1 MGEEEEIKILH
12 VDDTEMDR
20 LIVKRALEKSKLRNR
35 LFVCEDGEQALDFL
49 YHRGDYTSREEYPQP
64 DVILLDLNMPKVD
77 GITVLKQIKSDE
89 ELKNIPVLIF
99 TTSDRDEDII
109 RTFEDGVSSYLLKS
123 KFVHKTAEM
132 VGLFDTILSL
142 VRGRK

>member
-1 MGEEEEIKILH
+1 MGEEKEIKILH
-12 VDDTEMDR
+12 VEDTEMDR

-49 YHRGDYTSREEYPQP
+49 YNRGDYTSQKEYPKP

-77 GITVLKQIKSDE
+77 GITVLKQIKSDDK
-89 ELKNIPVLIF
+89 LKNIPVVVF

-123 KFVHKTAEM
+123 KFIHKTAEM
-132 VGLFDTILSL
+132 EGLFDTILSL
-142 VRGRK
+142 VR

>member
-1 MGEEEEIKILH
+1 MGEEEEETKILH
-12 VDDTEMDR
+12 VEDTEMDR

-49 YHRGDYTSREEYPQP
+49 YNRGDYTSQKEYPKP

-89 ELKNIPVLIF
+89 ELRDIPVVIF

-123 KFVHKTAEM
+123 KFIHKTAEM
-132 VGLFDTILSL
+132 AGLFDTILSL
-142 VRGRK
+142 VR

>member
-1 MGEEEEIKILH
+1 MGEEEEEIKILH
-12 VDDTEMDR
+12 VEDTEMDR

-49 YHRGDYTSREEYPQP
+49 YNRGDYTSQKEYPKP

-77 GITVLKQIKSDE
+77 GITVLKQIKSDDK
-89 ELKNIPVLIF
+89 LRNISVVIF

-132 VGLFDTILSL
+132 EGLFDTILSL
-142 VRGRK
+142 VR

>member
-1 MGEEEEIKILH
+1 MGEEEGIKILQ

-49 YHRGDYTSREEYPQP
+49 YNRGDYTSQKEYPKP

-77 GITVLKQIKSDE
+77 GITVLKQIKSDDK
-89 ELKNIPVLIF
+89 LKNIPVVVF

-123 KFVHKTAEM
+123 KFIHKTAEM
-132 VGLFDTILSL
+132 EGLFDTILSL
-142 VRGRK
+142 VR

>member
-1 MGEEEEIKILH
+1 MGEEEEETKILH
-12 VDDTEMDR
+12 VEDTEMDR

-49 YHRGDYTSREEYPQP
+49 YNRGDYTSQKEYPKP

-77 GITVLKQIKSDE
+77 GITVLKQIKSDD
-89 ELKNIPVLIF
+89 ELKNIPVVIF

-123 KFVHKTAEM
+123 KFIHKTAEM
-132 VGLFDTILSL
+132 EGLFDTILSL
-142 VRGRK
+142 VR

>member
-1 MGEEEEIKILH
+1 MGEEEEEIKILH
-12 VDDTEMDR
+12 VEDTEMDR

-49 YHRGDYTSREEYPQP
+49 YNRGDYTSREEYPKP

-77 GITVLKQIKSDE
+77 GITVLKQIKSDDK
-89 ELKNIPVLIF
+89 LRNISVVIF

-132 VGLFDTILSL
+132 EGLFDTILSL
-142 VRGRK
+142 VR

>member
-12 VDDTEMDR
+12 VEDTEMDR
-20 LIVKRALEKSKLRNR
+20 LIVKRALEKIKLRNR

-49 YHRGDYTSREEYPQP
+49 YNRGDYTSQKEYPKP

-77 GITVLKQIKSDE
+77 GITVLKQIKSDDK
-89 ELKNIPVLIF
+89 LRNISVVIF

-132 VGLFDTILSL
+132 EGLFDTILSL
-142 VRGRK
+142 VR

>member
-1 MGEEEEIKILH
+1 MGEEEEEIKILH
-12 VDDTEMDR
+12 VEDTEMDR

-49 YHRGDYTSREEYPQP
+49 YNRGDYTSREEYPKP

-89 ELKNIPVLIF
+89 ELRNISVVIF

-123 KFVHKTAEM
+123 KFIHKTAEM
-132 VGLFDTILSL
+132 EGLFDTILSL
-142 VRGRK
+142 VR

>member
-1 MGEEEEIKILH
+1 MGEEEEEEETKILH
-12 VDDTEMDR
+12 VEDTEMDR
-20 LIVKRALEKSKLRNR
+20 LIVKRALEKIKLRNR

-49 YHRGDYTSREEYPQP
+49 YNRGDYTSQKEYPKP

-77 GITVLKQIKSDE
+77 GITVLKQIKSDDK
-89 ELKNIPVLIF
+89 LKNIPVVVF

-123 KFVHKTAEM
+123 KFIHKTAEM
-132 VGLFDTILSL
+132 EGLFDTILSL
-142 VRGRK
+142 VR